1 MSGIVIDLQWF
12 AEEGMAAAAGTES
25 AGSAGIE
32 NAAGTENVNFQAG
45 DTLPDG
51 QQVQSAQVAAELR
64 RQMQRHPELRKV
76 YGQTPKQG
84 MKQGNPNGAA
94 APKGEP
100 ADAGTA
106 GQQAPEDTIQTR
118 WEALKKGEYKE
129 LYGADVQAAVRERF
143 KNQADAQA
151 ELDKVQDVL
160 ELLRGK
166 AGVETNDELL
176 DLLRNDDSL
185 IEDEAEAAGMTVE
198 RYREFKAL
206 KDEHEQRQAQDEADR
221 EKAAWDNH
229 FAKMAAQ
236 AEELRQKFPEF
247 NLDQEMQNEQF
258 RRLTH
263 PSVGVSVEDAYRVI
277 HRDEIDK
284 QLMAYGMNRT
294 RQQMGQTIQA
304 QHARP
309 QEGAMRSQGQQA
321 ANVAVDF
328 SQMDRKQRDEYRRK
342 VLSGLIK
349 GGNFA

>member
-1 MSGIVIDLQWF
+1 MTTASSLADRLI
-12 AEEGMAAAAGTES
+12 AG
-25 AGSAGIE
+25 
-32 NAAGTENVNFQAG
+32 G
-45 DTLPDG
+45 D
-51 QQVQSAQVAAELR
+51 
-64 RQMQRHPELRKV
+64 
-76 YGQTPKQG
+76 
-84 MKQGNPNGAA
+84 
-94 APKGEP
+94 P
-100 ADAGTA
+100 ATA
-106 GQQAPEDTIQTR
+106 
-118 WEALKKGEYKE
+118 
-129 LYGADVQAAVRERF
+129 
-143 KNQADAQA
+143 
-151 ELDKVQDVL
+151 
-160 ELLRGK
+160 
-166 AGVETNDELL
+166 DELL

-236 AEELRQKFPEF
+236 AEELRQKFPGF
-247 NLDQEMQNEQF
+247 NLDEEMQNEQF

>member
-1 MSGIVIDLQWF
+1 MNGIVMDLQWF
-12 AEEGMAAAAGTES
+12 AEEGAAAAAGTES

-32 NAAGTENVNFQAG
+32 NAAGTENVNIQAG

-84 MKQGNPNGAA
+84 NPNGAV
-94 APKGEP
+94 APKGGQ
-100 ADAGTA
+100 ADAGEA

-328 SQMDRKQRDEYRRK
+328 SQIDRKQRDEYRRK

>member
-32 NAAGTENVNFQAG
+32 NAAGTENVNIQAG

-84 MKQGNPNGAA
+84 MQQGNPNGAA
-94 APKGEP
+94 APKGGQ
-100 ADAGTA
+100 ADAGAA